1 MDKTYS
7 ELAKIF
13 DSVASSADVPFQ
25 LSPAE
30 QSRCLELLQSVTQ
43 WNNAIDV
50 NVAVEKE
57 EEKSSISGPLDSIRQ
72 AKELLAQSR
81 RSKST
86 LSPMK
91 EVELEEPSLTLPS
104 NDSGSPTKMY
114 ITREAKCILDT
125 INSKEDKD
133 KDEDEDEDQV
143 VLENVSKIDHLPTYH
158 FDIVDSSPMKCQP
171 TTTATITIPH
181 IESNLPK
188 YTFIH

>member
-13 DSVASSADVPFQ
+13 DSVVSSADVPFQ

-30 QSRCLELLQSVTQ
+30 QSKCLELLQSVTQ
-43 WNNAIDV
+43 WSNVTDA
-50 NVAVEKE
+50 NVAVEK

-81 RSKST
+81 KSRSTS
-86 LSPMK
+86 SPIK
-91 EVELEEPSLTLPS
+91 EVELEPSSTLAS

-125 INSKEDKD
+125 INK
-133 KDEDEDEDQV
+133 EDEDVGEGL
-143 VLENVSKIDHLPTYH
+143 LENVSKTDHLPTYH
-158 FDIVDSSPMKCQP
+158 FDIVDSSPMECQP
-171 TTTATITIPH
+171 TTTATITH

-188 YTFIH
+188 YTFIDQ